1 LSSRC
6 LAPALHASLGLGGRL
21 ILSRD
26 SAPSR
31 STSGSS
37 SITHAASKQCS
48 YILNLILFSQITR
61 DDLEKSKRERA
72 AAAKKRGKVS
82 SEDSDVQAGILAAQ
96 MPPPMEVAGQEQ
108 DEIWKLQ
115 AQVQLRRRCRFHLF
129 VFLCVRVHTGY

>member
-1 LSSRC
+1 MHHPRC
-6 LAPALHASLGLGGRL
+6 LQIVFMYSN
-21 ILSRD
+21 ID
-26 SAPSR
+26 
-31 STSGSS
+31 
-37 SITHAASKQCS
+37 
-48 YILNLILFSQITR
+48 LFSQITR

-115 AQVQLRRRCRFHLF
+115 AQVQLRRRCCFHLF
-129 VFLCVRVHTGY
+129 VFLCLRVHTGY